1 MWRTEQISISATP
14 VLLISITPNVKEG
27 ILKNTGSNTV
37 YIREKNVDVTTECF
51 SILAGEALDFLYLS
65 GDVYGACAAG
75 NTSTISLV
83 LVEVG

>member
-37 YIREKNVDVTTECF
+37 YIREKNVDVTTEGF
-51 SILAGEALDFLYLS
+51 AILAGEALDFLYLS
-65 GDVYGACAAG
+65 GEVYAACVSG
-75 NTSTISLV
+75 ETSTIALV
-83 LVEVG
+83 IVEE